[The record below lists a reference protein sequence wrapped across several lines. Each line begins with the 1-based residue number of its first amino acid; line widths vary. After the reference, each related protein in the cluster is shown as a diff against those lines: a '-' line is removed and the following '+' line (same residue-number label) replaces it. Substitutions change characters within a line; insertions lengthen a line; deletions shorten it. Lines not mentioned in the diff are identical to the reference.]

1 MAQFKGTS
9 LAWNGKRPS
18 LSASFCSSVHVFLSV
33 GVMYDVFLSVG
44 VMYDVF
50 LSVGVMYVFLSVG
63 VVCGVFVCRC
73 CV

>member
-18 LSASFCSSVHVFLSV
+18 LSASFCSSVRIIYCVSVVYGVFLSV

-44 VMYDVF
+44 VVWC
-50 LSVGVMYVFLSVG
+50 L
-63 VVCGVFVCRC
+63 FVYRRC
-73 CV
+73 V

>member
-9 LAWNGKRPS
+9 LAWNGKRPR
-18 LSASFCSSVHVFLSV
+18 LSASFCSSVH
-33 GVMYDVFLSVG
+33 VFLSVG